1 MIKYPLVLSDI
12 DGTLVDDNG
21 AIPDH
26 VVQAVQ
32 AYSQA
37 GGHFVLASAR
47 PPLTMV
53 DIARQLD
60 LTVPLV
66 TLNGSLIVTYDPHAG
81 SWDILAEQPLYSRVP
96 IQLYQ
101 TIVTHQL
108 PVSLN
113 VYSGLAWIANQHDQW
128 NDQEAAI
135 TGTWPLIKPLAQRL
149 ATGLTVHKMLA
160 MAAPTVIDE
169 LTAIIAA
176 HPEWHVNASRS
187 KDTYLGI
194 SDASVSKQSA
204 LHLLADHFNI
214 SLAQTMAIG
223 DGDNDLPML
232 TTAGLGIATGNA
244 RPTVLAQAAQ
254 TVASNTDGGVAEALN
269 DYALVH

>member
-47 PPLTMV
+47 PPLAMV

-60 LTVPLV
+60 LTVSLV

-81 SWDILAEQPLYSRVP
+81 SWE
-96 IQLYQ
+96 
-101 TIVTHQL
+101 
-108 PVSLN
+108 
-113 VYSGLAWIANQHDQW
+113 W

-169 LTAIIAA
+169 LTTVIAA

-187 KDTYLGI
+187 KDTYLEI